1 MPIGQQTPTR
11 VVPANGLSAGWPFCS
26 RPDPDGRWS
35 VWLVAVST
43 GTAGRGGGRREGGGE
58 RQTTRPEGERFSW
71 PVTPVTV
78 LPFSFSSLSAGAMT
92 AFLCQFAICF
102 TCNDSVSFLYSEVE
116 GWTVRATAHAD
127 LSPYFYLYFP
137 NVLKKKAKKKAIC
150 LVPQWPTLSFQ
161 RCLGTISLAERERE
175 QKSED
180 AWKCSKMLWNAVM
193 NILDIKDHSPSLHL
207 PGSVL
212 QTALLKSS
220 DGG

>member
-116 GWTVRATAHAD
+116 GWTVWATAHAD

-137 NVLKKKAKKKAIC
+137 NVLEKKKSH
-150 LVPQWPTLSFQ
+150 LS
-161 RCLGTISLAERERE
+161 RSSVAYAVISEVFRNNLSCWTRTRTKIRGRLKMLENAL
-175 QKSED
+175 
-180 AWKCSKMLWNAVM
+180 KCSNEYFRHKGPLSQPAFAW
-193 NILDIKDHSPSLHL
+193 LSPPNSPFKVKWWGL
-207 PGSVL
+207 S
-212 QTALLKSS
+212 
-220 DGG
+220 